1 MPRRRLG
8 QGRGAATRP
17 VHQVSDAQQVLAE
30 VFLSTVQGYLRGLMA
45 DLKAYTITEI
55 LPSMER
61 TRSVGGGGAGGRQTQ
76 RHRA

>member
-1 MPRRRLG
+1 M
-8 QGRGAATRP
+8 
-17 VHQVSDAQQVLAE
+17 HQVSDAQQVLAE

-61 TRSVGGGGAGGRQTQ
+61 TRLVGRWRRRGQQADGT
-76 RHRA
+76 RALV